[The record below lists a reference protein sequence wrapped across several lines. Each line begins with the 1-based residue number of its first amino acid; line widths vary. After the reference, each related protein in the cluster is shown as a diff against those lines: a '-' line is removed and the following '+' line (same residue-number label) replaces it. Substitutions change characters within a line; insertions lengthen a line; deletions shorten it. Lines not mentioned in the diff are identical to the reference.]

1 MDFLDILLTAKDE
14 DGKGMSKEDIRNEVD
29 TFMFEGTAK
38 KKQNQKKTAR
48 TFQQVTSCKKLKI
61 FENIYQNSS
70 QCLIG
75 LLFQVM
81 ILRLAPSL
89 GFYIPWRRIPNISEN
104 VKKKS
109 IKSSVRQNLDNLSG
123 KYSILNR
130 YKWLQTLLVITPID
144 TLN

>member
-1 MDFLDILLTAKDE
+1 MRTEKECQKRTF
-14 DGKGMSKEDIRNEVD
+14 GMKWTHSCSNVQQ
-29 TFMFEGTAK
+29 K
-38 KKQNQKKTAR
+38 KNPKKNKKTAR

-130 YKWLQTLLVITPID
+130 YKWLQT
-144 TLN
+144 

>member
-1 MDFLDILLTAKDE
+1 MRTEKECQKRTF
-14 DGKGMSKEDIRNEVD
+14 GMKWTHSCSKVQQKKNK
-29 TFMFEGTAK
+29 T
-38 KKQNQKKTAR
+38 KKQTAR

-81 ILRLAPSL
+81 TLRLAPSL
-89 GFYIPWRRIPNISEN
+89 GFFIPWRRTPNISEN

-109 IKSSVRQNLDNLSG
+109 IKSPVRPNLDNLSG

-130 YKWLQTLLVITPID
+130 YKWLQT
-144 TLN
+144 

>member
-1 MDFLDILLTAKDE
+1 MRTEKECQKRTFGVKWTHSC
-14 DGKGMSKEDIRNEVD
+14 SKVQQKKP
-29 TFMFEGTAK
+29 K
-38 KKQNQKKTAR
+38 KKPAR
-48 TFQQVTSCKKLKI
+48 TFQKITSCKNLKI

-130 YKWLQTLLVITPID
+130 YKWLQT
-144 TLN
+144 

>member
-1 MDFLDILLTAKDE
+1 MRTEKECQKRTF
-14 DGKGMSKEDIRNEVD
+14 GMKWTHSCSKVQRNKNKN
-29 TFMFEGTAK
+29 K
-38 KKQNQKKTAR
+38 KNPAR
-48 TFQQVTSCKKLKI
+48 TFQKVTSCKKLKI

-81 ILRLAPSL
+81 TLRLAPSL
-89 GFYIPWRRIPNISEN
+89 GFFIPWRRTPNISEN

-130 YKWLQTLLVITPID
+130 YKWLQT
-144 TLN
+144 

>member
-1 MDFLDILLTAKDE
+1 MRTEKECQKRTF
-14 DGKGMSKEDIRNEVD
+14 GMKWTHSCSKVQQ
-29 TFMFEGTAK
+29 K
-38 KKQNQKKTAR
+38 KKQKQKKPAR

-130 YKWLQTLLVITPID
+130 YKWLQT
-144 TLN
+144 